1 MKFLVDMNLA
11 PRWCEEF
18 MSRGHEAIHWSD
30 VGQHDAP
37 DDELMDW
44 ARGNKHVIITHDL
57 DFGALLALTHLA
69 GPSVI
74 QIRTIEP
81 LPEVVGTKLFQAI
94 DQHLAALE
102 RGALLTI
109 DAARARVRVLP
120 IGRSR

>member
-1 MKFLVDMNLA
+1 MKFLLDMNLA

-18 MSRGHEAIHWSD
+18 MSRGHDAVHWSE
-30 VGQHDAP
+30 VGAHDAP
-37 DDELMDW
+37 DRDLMSW
-44 ARGNKHVIITHDL
+44 AREQNHVIFTHDL
-57 DFGALLALTHLA
+57 DFGTLLALTHLA

-74 QIRTIEP
+74 QVRAIEP
-81 LPEVVGTKLFQAI
+81 LPEIAGTRLFQAI
-94 DQHLAALE
+94 DQHSAELE